1 MCLRTREK
9 NRNRGGFSVVELLV
23 VLAVVGVVAVIVVP
37 QLIRAY
43 ERSRQRVT
51 LADLR
56 SVAVANATY
65 RTDFGEY
72 AAALSDIESAF
83 GTPLPD
89 GDAWGN
95 DWVYSRMA
103 EDQYTVSSYG
113 RDGAAGPAAPDPWTD
128 EPFEADLIVTNG
140 AFTQAPRQEQ

>member
-1 MCLRTREK
+1 MVI
-9 NRNRGGFSVVELLV
+9 VVI
-23 VLAVVGVVAVIVVP
+23 GVVAIIVVP
-37 QLIRAY
+37 QLITAY

-56 SVAVANATY
+56 SMALANATY

-72 AAALSDIESAF
+72 ASALTDIESAF
-83 GTPLPD
+83 GTPMPD

-95 DWVYSRMA
+95 AWNYSRTA
-103 EDQYTVSSYG
+103 ADQYTLRSYG
-113 RDGAAGPAAPDPWTD
+113 RDGAAGPDAPDPWVD

-140 AFTQAPRQEQ
+140 AFTQAPRQSE

>member
-1 MCLRTREK
+1 M
-9 NRNRGGFSVVELLV
+9 
-23 VLAVVGVVAVIVVP
+23 
-37 QLIRAY
+37 
-43 ERSRQRVT
+43 
-51 LADLR
+51 
-56 SVAVANATY
+56 ANATY

-95 DWVYSRMA
+95 SWNYSRTA
-103 EDQYTVSSYG
+103 DNQYTLSSYG
-113 RDGAAGPAAPDPWTD
+113 LDGASGPAAPDPWVD

-140 AFTQAPRQEQ
+140 AFTQAPRQGQ